1 MRRWLT
7 TILACLPIA
16 LGGCRATE
24 TKMAKQLQST
34 PTLWVLEQ
42 RKLWG
47 DYGDVLI
54 SGYARRE
61 TESGPLALHRTGPFL
76 PPVSFP
82 WITNTAGHAVV
93 VSAEFRGK
101 LERLKLP
108 GLEFREAGKSRIIPL
123 SWERWDLTAKNPK
136 HSPDG
141 GEPENFM
148 WDEQHD
154 AACAAKMSDAFEVV
168 PPVGPVSVERVEDSD
183 GGYLDEFTAERDANP
198 ADVPPMSRSHPTHGY
213 VIVND
218 ELKLWLEENAG
229 EWVRFSPVRP
239 AKAASGKAG

>member
-1 MRRWLT
+1 
-7 TILACLPIA
+7 
-16 LGGCRATE
+16 
-24 TKMAKQLQST
+24 MAKHPQPA

-61 TESGPLALHRTGPFL
+61 TDDGPLALHRTGPFL
-76 PPVSFP
+76 PPITFP
-82 WITNTAGHAVV
+82 WITNKAGHAVV
-93 VSAEFRGK
+93 VSADFKEK
-101 LERLKLP
+101 LGSLKLP
-108 GLEFREAGKSRIIPL
+108 GLTFLEAGKSRIIPL
-123 SWERWDLTAKNPK
+123 SWERWDLTAKEPK
-136 HSPDG
+136 SYPEE
-141 GEPENFM
+141 GEPENYV

-168 PPVGPVSVERVEDSD
+168 PPVGPIGVKPIEDPD
-183 GGYLDEFTAERDANP
+183 GGYLDEFAAKADANA

-218 ELKLWLEENAG
+218 ELKAWLEKNAR

-239 AKAASGKAG
+239 GGAKAG